1 MADPNPPKEALAKGD
16 APWPGN
22 PAFTRKEAGEAK
34 AQGRAPMTPEIA
46 ELAFDLCETHKIPM
60 TEALQR
66 LGYTKHALKTALNS
80 DLLRMVQL
88 RAYEQ
93 AGGSDELESEV
104 LVGALKAKYV
114 EVAKFEGQ
122 ITDERS
128 YTDHPTRL
136 AALDRVLEMKG
147 VINRR
152 GRREGSEESGARP
165 MLNVQADANVQI
177 NVYFGEAR
185 SAAEPGLDK

>member
-1 MADPNPPKEALAKGD
+1 MSDLPKEALAKGD

-34 AQGRAPMTPEIA
+34 AQGRSPMTPEMA
-46 ELAFDLCETHKIPM
+46 ELAFDLCEQHGLSMPQ
-60 TEALQR
+60 ALQR
-66 LGYTKHALKTALNS
+66 LGFSKHALKTALNS

-93 AGGSDELESEV
+93 AGGSDALESQV
-104 LVGALKAKYV
+104 LVDALKADYV

-122 ITDERS
+122 ITDEKIFA
-128 YTDHPTRL
+128 DHPTRL
-136 AALDRVLEMKG
+136 AALDRVLEIKG
-147 VINRR
+147 LGSRR
-152 GRREGSEESGARP
+152 SRREASDDGDARP

-185 SAAEPGLDK
+185 GGPDPGSDK

>member
-1 MADPNPPKEALAKGD
+1 MSDLPKEALAKGD

-34 AQGRAPMTPEIA
+34 AAGTVPMTPEMA
-46 ELAFDLCETHKIPM
+46 ELAFDLCETHKIPI

-66 LGYTKHALKTALNS
+66 LGFSKHALKRVLNH
-80 DLLRMVQL
+80 DCLRMVQL

-93 AGGSDELESEV
+93 AGGSDALESQV
-104 LVGALKAKYV
+104 LVDALKAEYV
-114 EVAKFEGQ
+114 EVAKFEGA
-122 ITDERS
+122 ITEERS
-128 YTDHPTRL
+128 YVDHSTRL
-136 AALDRVLEMKG
+136 AALDRVLDIKG
-147 VINRR
+147 LTNRR
-152 GRREGSEESGARP
+152 GRRDVSDDGEARP

-185 SAAEPGLDK
+185 GGPGPSGDK

>member
-1 MADPNPPKEALAKGD
+1 MSDLPKEALAKAD

-34 AQGRAPMTPEIA
+34 AQGRAPMTPEMA

-66 LGYTKHALKTALNS
+66 LGYSKHALKTALNS

-88 RAYEQ
+88 RAYEE
-93 AGGSDELESEV
+93 AGGSNELESKV
-104 LVGALKAKYV
+104 LVDALQAEYV
-114 EVAKFEGQ
+114 EVAKHEGS

-136 AALDRVLEMKG
+136 AALDRVLELKG
-147 VINRR
+147 LGSRR
-152 GRREGSEESGARP
+152 SRRESEESDARP
-165 MLNVQADANVQI
+165 ILNVQAGGNIQLI
-177 NVYFGEAR
+177 YFGEAKDAPDAGR
-185 SAAEPGLDK
+185 PE

>member
-1 MADPNPPKEALAKGD
+1 MSELPKEALAKGD

-34 AQGRAPMTPEIA
+34 AQGRVPMTPELA
-46 ELAFDLCETHKIPM
+46 ELAFDLCEQHGLSMPQ
-60 TEALQR
+60 ALQR
-66 LGYTKHALKTALNS
+66 LGYSKHALKTALNS
-80 DLLRMVQL
+80 ECLRMVQL

-93 AGGSDELESEV
+93 AGGSDELESHV
-104 LVGALKAKYV
+104 LVDALKADYV

-122 ITDERS
+122 VMDPT
-128 YTDHPTRL
+128 YFADHPTRL
-136 AALDRVLEMKG
+136 AALDRVLELKG
-147 VINRR
+147 LGSRR
-152 GRREGSEESGARP
+152 SRREGSDDGDARP

-185 SAAEPGLDK
+185 GGPSPSGDK